1 MRLELKYRGDPILRM
16 VSKKID
22 MEAESNL
29 NELIESLKELV
40 NSKKGVGLA
49 APQVGILKRLIIIK
63 DMDTNVYYEMIN
75 PELIWTSF
83 DKEYGL
89 EGCLSVIDKDGNSV
103 YDKVWRFKRIRV
115 KWLDKDG
122 NIHEKLFKNNLE
134 SRIIQH
140 EIDHLDGKLF
150 LDYIV

>member
-1 MRLELKYRGDPILRM
+1 MQLELKYRGDPILRM
-16 VSKKID
+16 ISEKID
-22 MEAESNL
+22 IKAESNL

>member
-1 MRLELKYRGDPILRM
+1 MQLELKYRGDPILRM
-16 VSKKID
+16 ISEKID
-22 MEAESNL
+22 IKAESNL

-40 NSKKGVGLA
+40 NLKKGVGLA